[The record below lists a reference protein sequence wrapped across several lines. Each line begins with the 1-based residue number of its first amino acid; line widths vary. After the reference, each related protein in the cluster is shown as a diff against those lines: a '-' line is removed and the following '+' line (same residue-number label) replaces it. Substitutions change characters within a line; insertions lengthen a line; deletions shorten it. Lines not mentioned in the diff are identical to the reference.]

1 MIEPVD
7 TPLELDST
15 GAGAN
20 VLLVEDN
27 RAVGEVV
34 SAMLEAYGQTVAWV
48 TDAESAVRLLERG
61 QSCFA
66 LAILDVILPGM
77 NGVALAR
84 LIRER
89 WPAIRIVLASGYSD
103 VLAGT
108 EPAEFEVV
116 HKPYSP
122 ERLEE
127 ILDGIDGRLEP

>member
-7 TPLELDST
+7 TPLELEST

-34 SAMLEAYGQTVAWV
+34 SAMLEAYGQSVAWV

-66 LAILDVILPGM
+66 LVILPGM

-103 VLAGT
+103 ILAGT